1 MNPAFPGKKFFGHK
15 NLEQIRALP
24 FRLQVTGTG
33 PAQKYKNAGGKTPG
47 MMQQIKDTAGAGILL
62 WLIGYLAS
70 LVLFFSPFTG
80 IMGWVLI
87 AIFTPVTIA
96 ITWWWF
102 RGRDL
107 SFPYYAA
114 VGIAWAVIAVVL
126 DYLFIVL
133 LFHATY
139 YGPDVFVY
147 YALTFLIPVGMG
159 LLNFHR
165 KPSVTKE

>member
-1 MNPAFPGKKFFGHK
+1 
-15 NLEQIRALP
+15 
-24 FRLQVTGTG
+24 
-33 PAQKYKNAGGKTPG
+33 
-47 MMQQIKDTAGAGILL
+47 MMQRIKDTAGAGILL

-70 LVLFFSPFTG
+70 LALFFSPFAG

-102 RGRDL
+102 TGRDL
-107 SFPYYAA
+107 SLSYYAG
-114 VGIAWAVIAVVL
+114 VGIAWTAVAVVL

-133 LFHATY
+133 LFHTAY

-147 YALTFLIPVGMG
+147 YALTFLIPMGVG
-159 LLNFHR
+159 LAKLRR
-165 KPSVTKE
+165 KMSVTPE

>member
-1 MNPAFPGKKFFGHK
+1 
-15 NLEQIRALP
+15 
-24 FRLQVTGTG
+24 
-33 PAQKYKNAGGKTPG
+33 
-47 MMQQIKDTAGAGILL
+47 MMQRIKDTAGAGILL

-70 LVLFFSPFTG
+70 LALFFSPFAG

-102 RGRDL
+102 TGRDL
-107 SFPYYAA
+107 SLSYYAG
-114 VGIAWAVIAVVL
+114 VGIAWAAIAVVL

-133 LFHATY
+133 LFHTAY

-147 YALTFLIPVGMG
+147 YALTFLIPVGVG
-159 LLNFHR
+159 LAKLRR
-165 KPSVTKE
+165 KPAAAQVTGASARPKQ